1 MVMPFRTRKVEG
13 VPGNSAPAELNCDAL
28 WDKALRPALEDLN
41 YMPIRADCES
51 GSLILRDMLERLAFA
66 DLVLADISLPNGNV
80 YYEVGLRHAASNKGC
95 ILIAADWSNQLF
107 DLEQMRSLRYPLRD
121 GQVSDAD
128 ATAIRELLVRE
139 IPKWS
144 QQDSPWHALVG
155 TSQSAAS
162 FQERTQAINAL
173 QSRISATRLLTD
185 PVSRCGQVREL
196 LADLGTSL
204 AIPEVATEMLKLVR
218 DTLSWQ
224 DMVDLIDSFPEEIR
238 KNDYIHEQELLAR
251 SEIGQSEDS
260 IAELLLL
267 IQKQG
272 DTPERRGIIGGRYK
286 RLWHQAR
293 DQRQA
298 LGQGNA
304 NLDEKRYLEKAIENY
319 TEGMELD
326 LNEYYCACNLPSLLI
341 ARGRRGDRE
350 KALVIEQFVLAACSR
365 ADKKG
370 VQDEWLRPTLLGA
383 AFRARDL
390 ERASDLT
397 ERVELEGGVGW
408 QLESTL
414 VDLATAVDQARDDPA
429 HAELLV
435 LLGRLQSLVA
445 PG

>member
-1 MVMPFRTRKVEG
+1 
-13 VPGNSAPAELNCDAL
+13 
-28 WDKALRPALEDLN
+28 
-41 YMPIRADCES
+41 
-51 GSLILRDMLERLAFA
+51 
-66 DLVLADISLPNGNV
+66 
-80 YYEVGLRHAASNKGC
+80 
-95 ILIAADWSNQLF
+95 
-107 DLEQMRSLRYPLRD
+107 
-121 GQVSDAD
+121 
-128 ATAIRELLVRE
+128 
-139 IPKWS
+139 
-144 QQDSPWHALVG
+144 
-155 TSQSAAS
+155 
-162 FQERTQAINAL
+162 
-173 QSRISATRLLTD
+173 
-185 PVSRCGQVREL
+185 
-196 LADLGTSL
+196 
-204 AIPEVATEMLKLVR
+204 MLKLVR

-251 SEIGQSEDS
+251 SEIGQSEES
-260 IAELLLL
+260 IAELVQL

-286 RLWHQAR
+286 RLWHKAR

-298 LGQGNA
+298 LGQSNA

-319 TEGMELD
+319 SEGMELD
-326 LNEYYCACNLPSLLI
+326 LNEYYCACNLPSLLN

-350 KALVIEQFVLAACSR
+350 KALVVEQFVLAACSR

-429 HAELLV
+429 HAELLE

-445 PG
+445 SR